1 MLDSLKGTKGP
12 ESTHNA
18 DKARTSLRKKDP
30 ERSCEW
36 GGRGL
41 PLRVEWRK
49 CFLLNI
55 REDRKAA
62 KEAKWLAAAPR
73 TGRREDSR
81 RQG

>member
-1 MLDSLKGTKGP
+1 MLDSLKGSKGP
-12 ESTHNA
+12 QSTHNA
-18 DKARTSLRKKDP
+18 DKALRKKDP

-41 PLRVEWRK
+41 PLRVEWRT